1 MTENSLQERAFDALN
16 RQTKMKLKEKSSLL
30 SAFISTNLSVL
41 TKTDASDKLK
51 DIQKVLKN
59 STKRSWD
66 QDCTADK
73 LSQVYG
79 AWKEHKDA
87 PGQKTCGRR
96 IPESGGLNYLFRL
109 EKELD
114 GLIAEFDSEQEMQE
128 KLQIGSSTLPIGFRM
143 NMIGMRQSRKLN
155 HVLILLVNIILQLP
169 SKVEKKLLLLIARI
183 LKNMKR
189 RCGLTI
195 DCLQLRRRGGGSL
208 QRKRVRHK
216 QLLVT
221 AIK

>member
-1 MTENSLQERAFDALN
+1 MSKKSLQELAFDALN
-16 RQTKMKLKEKSSLL
+16 RRTKMKLKEKSSLL
-30 SAFISTNLSVL
+30 SAFISTSLSVL

-66 QDCTADK
+66 QDYTADK

-87 PGQKTCGRR
+87 PGQKTRGRR
-96 IPESGGLNYLFRL
+96 RPGSGGLNYFVRL

-114 GLIAEFDSEQEMQE
+114 ILIAIFDSEQEMQE

-155 HVLILLVNIILQLP
+155 HVLILLVNI
-169 SKVEKKLLLLIARI
+169 
-183 LKNMKR
+183 N
-189 RCGLTI
+189 G
-195 DCLQLRRRGGGSL
+195 D
-208 QRKRVRHK
+208 RK
-216 QLLVT
+216 
-221 AIK
+221 